1 MMNGLRW
8 FPIVAA
14 LMAASTLESE
24 AAFKERALQIG
35 IEERHVEK
43 FVEKR
48 FAAFGRYAFAVVYS
62 PHHTDEAPLRRFL
75 TELLE
80 EEPSLDQLSC
90 MRRLFFEAHTMAL
103 TDARQ
108 RVEAS
113 PDPGM
118 ATRKLATA
126 ERVAR
131 QKEQESR
138 LGGLVFTPE
147 TTPSNYLVDLF
158 VEMCETGVLSYIKP
172 EQCCSRAQEV
182 SAVRRDP
189 TVSTDALGM
198 LKLGAKTMDPTCEA
212 NTELK
217 LRACWQRRNLA
228 MDLAGL
234 ASFEVV
240 EGWVQFLFLQLL
252 REQPRGFAK
261 ISLQQILD
269 CDKQLFTLASHRTM
283 GNLQKGAD
291 EAKPLDTTIN
301 SLKESSE
308 ILQYLMPLPATRTH
322 EAPALQVAALKSSRR
337 PTRVATKVAT
347 RGLERQAAT
356 RRYNFLKV
364 VPLMMMSTNLCALH
378 SRTTSA
384 SSRDRLGSVVP
395 VGSIS
400 VTRKGAT
407 GLSLTTCAPIQTDL
421 RRRQQQFHKRQ
432 FHEIHLPYLWK
443 SLQDGEPFLRQP
455 YKLGCEL

>member
-8 FPIVAA
+8 FPIIAA

-147 TTPSNYLVDLF
+147 TTPSNHLVDLF
-158 VEMCETGVLSYIKP
+158 VEMCETGVLSYMKP

-228 MDLAGL
+228 MDLSGL
-234 ASFEVV
+234 ASFDVV

-252 REQPRGFAK
+252 REQSRGFAK

-322 EAPALQVAALKSSRR
+322 EAPAPSGSRPEKFQKTDKSGNKGGSKGSGKTGSN
-337 PTRVATKVAT
+337 PKVQLPEGCTTHDDEHKPLCFAFQNNKCKFKGPPGKRCA
-347 RGLERQAAT
+347 RG
-356 RRYNFLKV
+356 
-364 VPLMMMSTNLCALH
+364 
-378 SRTTSA
+378 
-384 SSRDRLGSVVP
+384 
-395 VGSIS
+395 
-400 VTRKGAT
+400 
-407 GLSLTTCAPIQTDL
+407 
-421 RRRQQQFHKRQ
+421 FHKCYKKGCYRPK
-432 FHEIHLPYLWK
+432 PYYLCTHT
-443 SLQDGEPFLRQP
+443 D
-455 YKLGCEL
+455 